1 MAPVVAAVAEAI
13 AMMNVTAIPAV
24 VRVTRRY
31 PTAPKTIARADAA
44 GAADSWASFFGK
56 KQEATYDFHTKYQR
70 YQYFRS

>member
-1 MAPVVAAVAEAI
+1 VAEAI

-44 GAADSWASFFGK
+44 GALKKADG
-56 KQEATYDFHTKYQR
+56 R
-70 YQYFRS
+70 RSPLPLDRSTPCNIE